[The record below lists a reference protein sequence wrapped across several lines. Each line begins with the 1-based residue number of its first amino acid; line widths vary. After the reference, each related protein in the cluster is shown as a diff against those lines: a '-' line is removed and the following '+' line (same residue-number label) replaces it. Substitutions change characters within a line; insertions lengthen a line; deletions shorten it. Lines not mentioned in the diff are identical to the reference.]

1 LTALAAAVLFGAA
14 TPANKTLLTDLP
26 PFQLAGLLY
35 LAGALVMLPSVLRSG
50 SGLSKLDQTNRRRLL
65 GSVVAGGM
73 IAPVLLLLGLR
84 LASAAS
90 VSLLL
95 NLEMVATAILGALVF
110 SEPLGRR
117 GWIGAT
123 GVVVAGAILSGG
135 AWPGI
140 MAAVLVAGAC
150 IGWAL
155 DNHLTA
161 LIDGITPMVSTFWKG
176 AVAGSVNLAL
186 GMATAPLSATPRVI
200 AAALLIGAL
209 AYGVSIVL
217 YIRAAQQLGAVRSQA
232 IFASAPFIGA
242 ALSYGL
248 LGDPLAPSAM
258 IAAALMVGSA
268 CLLFDGTHAHP
279 HRHPVVVHTHS
290 HRHDDAHHDHD
301 HPNLPDGARHTHEHR
316 HDERVHAHPHW
327 PDLHHR
333 HGHERR

>member
-1 LTALAAAVLFGAA
+1 
-14 TPANKTLLTDLP
+14 
-26 PFQLAGLLY
+26 
-35 LAGALVMLPSVLRSG
+35 
-50 SGLSKLDQTNRRRLL
+50 
-65 GSVVAGGM
+65 
-73 IAPVLLLLGLR
+73 
-84 LASAAS
+84 
-90 VSLLL
+90 
-95 NLEMVATAILGALVF
+95 
-110 SEPLGRR
+110 
-117 GWIGAT
+117 
-123 GVVVAGAILSGG
+123 
-135 AWPGI
+135 

-161 LIDGITPMVSTFWKG
+161 LIDGITPMVSTFGRAPSQAASISPRHGYRATIGNTAGDRGG
-176 AVAGSVNLAL
+176 AAHR
-186 GMATAPLSATPRVI
+186 T
-200 AAALLIGAL
+200 L

>member
-1 LTALAAAVLFGAA
+1 MHTRVRAPALTALAAAVLFGAA
-14 TPANKTLLTDLP
+14 TPANKTLLIDLP

-135 AWPGI
+135 AWR
-140 MAAVLVAGAC
+140 ASWRRFSWRVR
-150 IGWAL
+150 
-155 DNHLTA
+155 
-161 LIDGITPMVSTFWKG
+161 VSG
-176 AVAGSVNLAL
+176 G
-186 GMATAPLSATPRVI
+186 
-200 AAALLIGAL
+200 
-209 AYGVSIVL
+209 
-217 YIRAAQQLGAVRSQA
+217 RS
-232 IFASAPFIGA
+232 
-242 ALSYGL
+242 
-248 LGDPLAPSAM
+248 
-258 IAAALMVGSA
+258 
-268 CLLFDGTHAHP
+268 T
-279 HRHPVVVHTHS
+279 T
-290 HRHDDAHHDHD
+290 
-301 HPNLPDGARHTHEHR
+301 T
-316 HDERVHAHPHW
+316 
-327 PDLHHR
+327 
-333 HGHERR
+333 